1 MNKSKIS
8 LRSVSPKIVN
18 KTVYGKIRNRFEDN
32 SKIVFKELMGER
44 RLQDSPGIVYD
55 SHLVNP
61 AINQKKEAYTFK
73 RETRDMEYTV
83 KQGKRIPA
91 PGQYRDISLNA
102 FKSCAPRGKFS

>member
-1 MNKSKIS
+1 MLSAIDIVMNTSKMS
-8 LRSVSPKIVN
+8 LKSVSPTSLN

-44 RLQDSPGIVYD
+44 KLQDSPGIVYD
-55 SHLVNP
+55 SHLINP
-61 AINQKKEAYTFK
+61 AINTKKETYTFK

-91 PGQYRDISLNA
+91 PGQYKDI
-102 FKSCAPRGKFS
+102 